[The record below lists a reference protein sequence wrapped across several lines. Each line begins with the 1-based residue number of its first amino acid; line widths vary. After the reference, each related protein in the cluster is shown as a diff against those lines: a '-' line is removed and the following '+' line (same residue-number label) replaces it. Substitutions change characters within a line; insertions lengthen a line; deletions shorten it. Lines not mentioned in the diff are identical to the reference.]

1 MTQETFNKATHIDHD
16 ITVLKNIKFEQ
27 DKNHWVSF
35 DTPSGKEDSFWDSTM
50 QDDFKD
56 FIATELTKAQKMLE
70 EL

>member
-1 MTQETFNKATHIDHD
+1 MTEETFEKATNINHD
-16 ITVLKNIKFEQ
+16 IEVLKSIKYEQ

-35 DTPSGKEDSFWDSTM
+35 NTPTGKEDSFWDSTM
-50 QDDFKD
+50 QDDFQD